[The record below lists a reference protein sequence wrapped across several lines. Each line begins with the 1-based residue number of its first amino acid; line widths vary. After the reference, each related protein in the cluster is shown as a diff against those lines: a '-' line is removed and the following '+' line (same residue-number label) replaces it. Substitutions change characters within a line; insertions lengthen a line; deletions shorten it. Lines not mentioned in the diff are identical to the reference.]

1 MHYTIPKDC
10 CHDHGKRNKFIPV
23 LLLIIF
29 AGWLLFAF
37 MNSSSQD
44 FKVGTVEEIVNE
56 GYSNETELELYS
68 QELKVTTGPG
78 ALSKDLN
85 YEFFGNN
92 VKQMSVK
99 EGQKVVIDDRFDSQI
114 TDKYRLL
121 SLVLAMLIFIAVAV
135 VFGGIEA
142 VYSLVGLAFS
152 TIVLIEIVLRGL
164 LNGWPALLVTVLGA
178 SLIAIFSIYLAHG
191 VKKRTTV
198 SVVAIIAT
206 MVISVILTVF
216 LVDIAHLFGLGSED
230 AFYLVTDP
238 NNVIN
243 LRGILMAGI
252 IIGTLGVLDDITTSQ
267 AAAIDEIS
275 KANPSLD
282 SKELYK
288 RGVSI
293 GKEHI
298 SSLINTLFLAYAGAS
313 LPLLIVFVKSD
324 IPAWVLVNNELIAE
338 EIIRTVVGSTALVL
352 AVPIT
357 TFLAS
362 RYLRASSK

>member
-1 MHYTIPKDC
+1 M
-10 CHDHGKRNKFIPV
+10 PV
-23 LLLIIF
+23 ALLLIF
-29 AGWLLFAF
+29 VGWIGFAF
-37 MNSSSQD
+37 INTSSES
-44 FKVGTVEEIVNE
+44 FKVGTIESIVSE
-56 GYSNETELELYS
+56 GYSEDTELELYS
-68 QELKVTTGPG
+68 QEVEISTADSAESLN
-78 ALSKDLN
+78 LN

-92 VKQMSVK
+92 VEQMKVK
-99 EGQKVVIDDRFDSQI
+99 DGEKVVLDQRVDAQI
-114 TDKYRLL
+114 SDKFRLV
-121 SLVLAMLIFIAVAV
+121 SLVFAVLIFVVVAV

-152 TIVLIEIVLRGL
+152 TIVLIQIVLKGL

-191 VKKRTTV
+191 VKKRTTI
-198 SVVAIIAT
+198 SVIAIIAT
-206 MVISVILTVF
+206 MVVSVILTVF

-238 NNVIN
+238 NNIIN

-267 AAAIDEIS
+267 AAAIEEIS

-313 LPLLIVFVKSD
+313 LPLLIVFVQSD

-362 RYLRASSK
+362 RYLRVSSK

>member
-1 MHYTIPKDC
+1 MHYVSQGGSC
-10 CHDHGKRNKFIPV
+10 SHGHGKRNKLIPIV
-23 LLLIIF
+23 LLVIF
-29 AGWLLFAF
+29 AGWLFFTF
-37 MNSSSQD
+37 MNSASDD
-44 FKVGTVEEIVNE
+44 FKVGKVDQITSE
-56 GYSNETELELYS
+56 GYSEETELELYTQDVEIS
-68 QELKVTTGPG
+68 FRDE
-78 ALSKDLN
+78 SKSLA
-85 YEFFGNN
+85 YEAFGSN
-92 VKQMSVK
+92 VDNIKLK
-99 EGQKVVIDDRFDSQI
+99 EGQKVVVDERVNSLI
-114 TDKYRLL
+114 TDKFRLM
-121 SLVLAMLIFIAVAV
+121 SLALAVLIFIAVAV
-135 VFGGIEA
+135 AFGGIEA

-152 TIVLIEIVLRGL
+152 TLVLIQVILKGL
-164 LNGWPALLVTVLGA
+164 LSGWPALPVTVLGA
-178 SLIAIFSIYLAHG
+178 TLIAVFSIYLAHG
-191 VKKRTTV
+191 IKKRTTIA
-198 SVVAIIAT
+198 VVAIVIT
-206 MVISVILTVF
+206 MLISVLLTVF

-238 NNVIN
+238 NNIIN

-288 RGVSI
+288 RGVSV

-313 LPLLIVFVKSD
+313 LPLLIVFVQSD

-357 TFLAS
+357 TLLAS
-362 RYLRASSK
+362 KYLRASSK